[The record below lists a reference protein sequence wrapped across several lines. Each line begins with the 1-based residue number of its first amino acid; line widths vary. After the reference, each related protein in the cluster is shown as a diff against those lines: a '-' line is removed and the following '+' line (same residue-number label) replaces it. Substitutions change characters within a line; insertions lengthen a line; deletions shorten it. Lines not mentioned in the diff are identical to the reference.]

1 MSTVAVGP
9 EPTRTSGRRTG
20 ELRYALVRLVPS
32 AVLVWA
38 IVCGLGYLLTRP
50 LRGTSFELWDGS
62 VSRFFANHRST
73 EWNTVTHWV
82 TFTAETYTVI
92 AVGLV
97 FFVAMR
103 MHLRRWR
110 ESLFLLTA
118 VLGEV
123 TIFVCSTMVIDRPRP
138 AVPHLDDAPPTSSF
152 PSGHTAAAVTL
163 YGALALIA
171 LSSSRQ
177 PWLRALAVT
186 VAIVAP
192 ICVAFA
198 RLYRGMHYPTDLLA
212 GALLGILWL
221 TITATVVLIRPR
233 Q

>member
-1 MSTVAVGP
+1 MSTVAVRRDP
-9 EPTRTSGRRTG
+9 KRASGRRTG

-62 VSRFFANHRST
+62 VNRFLANHRSA

-103 MHLRRWR
+103 MRLRRWR
-110 ESLFLLTA
+110 ESLF
-118 VLGEV
+118 
-123 TIFVCSTMVIDRPRP
+123 VCSTMIIDRPRP

-171 LSSSRQ
+171 LSSSRR